1 MCGSFLRSNVGSRRT
16 SETGRTGEKEARG
29 SAETGEG
36 ARKGDTGN
44 RTMDEGG
51 YHAGYAYCTL
61 SPRRSRKS
69 GKGKRRRESG
79 DEEEEEEEERHITG
93 SA

>member
-1 MCGSFLRSNVGSRRT
+1 
-16 SETGRTGEKEARG
+16 
-29 SAETGEG
+29 
-36 ARKGDTGN
+36 
-44 RTMDEGG
+44 MDEGG

-61 SPRRSRKS
+61 SPRRSRKR